1 AGVLAVRRV
10 HRAVRHHA
18 HRRRDHVLGA
28 GLSRERADP
37 GRDGG
42 GLDGHRVPP
51 AQDPADGAEPQ
62 GRAGVRA
69 RAVAAARRR
78 ARGAPAPAREGVM
91 ERGPGERSTPDPAP
105 AGAGWP
111 SLILG
116 AFALVLLAGV
126 FVLDVLTPPDAA
138 VGALYSIV
146 IFYAW

>member
-1 AGVLAVRRV
+1 
-10 HRAVRHHA
+10 
-18 HRRRDHVLGA
+18 
-28 GLSRERADP
+28 
-37 GRDGG
+37 
-42 GLDGHRVPP
+42 
-51 AQDPADGAEPQ
+51 QDPADGAEPQ

-78 ARGAPAPAREGVM
+78 ARARGGARGARGAPAPAREGVM

-126 FVLDVLTPPDAA
+126 FVLNKLIALLTTWVSTALVLFVKSSVQHLEASRVRLEAESAKLET
-138 VGALYSIV
+138 ALEH
-146 IFYAW
+146 APN